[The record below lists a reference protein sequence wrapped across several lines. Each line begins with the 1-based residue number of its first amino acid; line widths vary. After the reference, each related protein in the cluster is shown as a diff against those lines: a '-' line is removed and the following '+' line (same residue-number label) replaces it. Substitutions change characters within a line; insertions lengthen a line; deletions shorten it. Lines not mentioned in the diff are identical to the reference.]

1 MASNN
6 PSKLLKKKVIVAEAE
21 DRSFDGG
28 WQLPYDE
35 KQPSDRL

>member
-6 PSKLLKKKVIVAEAE
+6 PSKLLKKKVIVAEAGA
-21 DRSFDGG
+21 DSFDGS

-35 KQPSDRL
+35 KQPSGRL